1 MMTSEEAPT
10 SASIDAVMTDP
21 PMKTRTN
28 NTSHNEHEQHEQ
40 KHHAEALTLT
50 QRTHNKY
57 HDNDEKDWG
66 ETSMKCAATR
76 SSSW

>member
-28 NTSHNEHEQHEQ
+28 NTSHNEHEQHEHQ
-40 KHHAEALTLT
+40 KEHEHE
-50 QRTHNKY
+50 QQEQHEQQER
-57 HDNDEKDWG
+57 
-66 ETSMKCAATR
+66 
-76 SSSW
+76 